1 MNKAR
6 AKNPLSR
13 LLIYPDC
20 FISLYL
26 NSGLAIPITNI
37 KANEPLKHLFFLN
50 RKKLADKM
58 EKELLRVAD
67 YSAVDAAIAKANGLE
82 KKDVN

>member
-1 MNKAR
+1 MNNEHM
-6 AKNPLSR
+6 KNPLAR

-37 KANEPLKHLFFLN
+37 KANEPQKHLFFLN
-50 RKKLADKM
+50 RKKLADNNLFMSCTPYQAHVSK
-58 EKELLRVAD
+58 
-67 YSAVDAAIAKANGLE
+67 
-82 KKDVN
+82 

>member
-26 NSGLAIPITNI
+26 NSGKASPTINI
-37 KANEPLKHLFFLN
+37 KANEPHKHLFFFN
-50 RKKLADKM
+50 RKKLEKAM

-67 YSAVDAAIAKANGLE
+67 YSAVDAADCESERFGE
-82 KKDVN
+82 KDVN